1 MSNLNN
7 GAQWLP
13 LDWCYCWLKKTVP
26 RGLPCN
32 MIAIK
37 FRIHLFPLKCSNF
50 PKKFQTSIE
59 VSSNL
64 YLQLL
69 DGIPSDFVSDNYWS
83 MYGES
88 GCFPLWQTGSMV
100 SILTS
105 YYVRF
110 VFCATGNMH
119 ALNATG
125 STYSLYFTS
134 RAFGEEKGKKKPWC
148 PSSEN
153 AP

>member
-1 MSNLNN
+1 MTPSRLMLLLTKKNCASRTTMQYDCNKVSDTFVSFEMFKFSEKI
-7 GAQWLP
+7 P
-13 LDWCYCWLKKTVP
+13 DFDWSFVQL
-26 RGLPCN
+26 
-32 MIAIK
+32 
-37 FRIHLFPLKCSNF
+37 
-50 PKKFQTSIE
+50 
-59 VSSNL
+59 L